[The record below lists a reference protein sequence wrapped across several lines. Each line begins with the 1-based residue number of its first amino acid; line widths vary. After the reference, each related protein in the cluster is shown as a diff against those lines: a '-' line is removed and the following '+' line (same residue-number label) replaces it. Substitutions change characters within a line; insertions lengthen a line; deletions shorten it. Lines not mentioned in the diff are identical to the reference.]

1 MQNTRML
8 RRALSAA
15 ILALGTVVLIQS
27 LAWRGVTFPGFFVM
41 PNRVVPSAGL
51 SDWEGVATGRPL
63 YQQVLVAVDETPADE
78 SADAYSAAGAPG
90 PDGTV
95 RYTFSDAGHL
105 ETRALPVR
113 TFTPRDHL
121 LVFGAYFLTGLA
133 YLLLAVMA
141 SERWSRGAA
150 FRAFAVFG
158 WIAATFAFTAI
169 DLYGRGTFFRLHA
182 LAETGL
188 IAGAAQLAL
197 VWPRDLLARWPRVR
211 PAIWLGALALA
222 AAYEMFLY
230 DPRAYVVFHN
240 TTQALAAIPVIAF
253 AVGLTFFLGRA
264 AAEASR
270 RGMGTCLAGALVGIV
285 IPAVVFGVSGLSGGM
300 VSVTVSAWLGFVFPL
315 SSLPALRYAGVGAA

>member
-8 RRALSAA
+8 RRTLSAA
-15 ILALGTVVLIQS
+15 ILVLGTTVMIQS

-51 SDWEGVATGRPL
+51 SDWEGTAPGIPP
-63 YQQVLVAVDETPADE
+63 YQQVLVAVDEAPVATA
-78 SADAYSAAGAPG
+78 ADAYAAAGNPG
-90 PDGTV
+90 PDGSV
-95 RYTFSDAGHL
+95 RYTFGEGGRL

-113 TFTPRDHL
+113 TFTSRDHV

-133 YLLLAVMA
+133 YLLLAVIA
-141 SERWSRGAA
+141 SERWSRSPAC
-150 FRAFAVFG
+150 RAFAVFG

-169 DLYGRGTFFRLHA
+169 DLYGRGTFFRLHV

-188 IAGAAQLAL
+188 VAGATQLAL
-197 VWPRDLLARWPRVR
+197 VWPRDLTSRWPRLR
-211 PAIWLGALALA
+211 PAIWVGALGLA
-222 AAYEMFLY
+222 AGYELYLY

-240 TTQALAAIPVIAF
+240 ATQALAAVPVLAF
-253 AVGLTFFLGRA
+253 AIGLAFFLGRA

-285 IPAVVFGVSGLSGGM
+285 FPAVVFGLSGLSGGM
-300 VSVTVSAWLGFVFPL
+300 LSVTVSAWLGFVFPL
-315 SSLPALRYAGVGAA
+315 SSLPALRHSAVGAA